1 MNNIVGRHTRDVAR
15 RWRWRQLILLVSVHH
30 FTPPGGGKAA
40 ADSGCT
46 FRDHSTMEEANQWT
60 ETNSDGKLKKASRT
74 SDISTHLTDVSF

>member
-15 RWRWRQLILLVSVHH
+15 RRRRQLILLVSVHH
-30 FTPPGGGKAA
+30 FTPPGGGQAA

-60 ETNSDGKLKKASRT
+60 ETNSDGKLKKASRP

>member
-15 RWRWRQLILLVSVHH
+15 RRRRQLILLVSVHH
-30 FTPPGGGKAA
+30 FTPPGGGKAAA